1 MAKKRKLLPK
11 RKPRGR
17 IIIRKN
23 IVSIGESAF
32 KDCTGLTE
40 IKLPKSLTRIAPSTF
55 QYCSRLT
62 SAVFAD
68 TTTEWELYQG
78 SPLYACISGHDLRDA
93 AKAAKY
99 LREDTAHGGYSD
111 LFWKKK

>member
-78 SPLYACISGHDLRDA
+78 RPLYACISGHDLRDA
-93 AKAAKY
+93 VF
-99 LREDTAHGGYSD
+99 T
-111 LFWKKK
+111 